1 MKGCRAVR
9 LGGIDEATR
18 GLSRDLQTQLPS
30 GGENDLLHVKLR
42 RVALAGTLVGT
53 LVVPAV
59 VSFAGPN
66 DQIEKNN
73 QELEVLQNR
82 IDHNTAE
89 KQSLQGEI
97 NVLNENITEL
107 QMAINKLDANIA
119 DIEAEIRTVEAKI
132 ADIQAEIDV
141 VADAA
146 TEQAVAL
153 YKNGGVKTVEAL
165 LEAQTISELN
175 DRLEMMGVAAEENT
189 DALID
194 YSRLKAEIQA
204 VNRVLFTKRDELDKR
219 LADQT
224 KLQNQLAASK
234 AELDTKLAA
243 VSEKLVQDK
252 SHEADL
258 LAENAELKAT
268 ILQAQAPPGVTI
280 TGPSV
285 AGYIWP
291 LNNAV
296 TSGYGP
302 RWGRMHTG
310 IDIDGTTGEP
320 IVASKSGTVIQAGS
334 MSGYG
339 NAVVIDH
346 GGGVSTLYAH
356 MSSIAVSGGSISQG
370 QHVGNVGCTG
380 SCTGD
385 HLHFEVRL
393 NGSPTDPM
401 QYLP

>member
-1 MKGCRAVR
+1 
-9 LGGIDEATR
+9 
-18 GLSRDLQTQLPS
+18 
-30 GGENDLLHVKLR
+30 LLHAKLR
-42 RVALAGTLVGT
+42 RVALSGTLLLT

-59 VSFAGPN
+59 TSFAGPSA
-66 DQIEKNN
+66 QIDENN
-73 QELEVLQNR
+73 QKLNELQNR
-82 IDHNTAE
+82 IDHNSAE

-97 NVLNENITEL
+97 DVLNKNITEL
-107 QMAINKLDANIA
+107 QMAINKLDARIA
-119 DIEAEIRTVEAKI
+119 DVQAEIRTAEAEI
-132 ADIQAEIDV
+132 AAIQEEIDV
-141 VADAA
+141 VEDAA
-146 TEQAVAL
+146 TDQAVEL
-153 YKNGGVKTVEAL
+153 YKNGGVETVEAL
-165 LEAQTISELN
+165 LEANSISQLN
-175 DRLEMMGVAAEENT
+175 DRLEMMGVAAEKNT

-204 VNRVLFTKRDELDKR
+204 VNRDLFAKREELDTNLDNK
-219 LADQT
+219 T
-224 KLQNQLAASK
+224 KIQNQLADTK
-234 AELDTKLAA
+234 AELDSKLAR

-252 SHEADL
+252 SHAADL
-258 LAENAELKAT
+258 LAKNAELKAS

-285 AGYIWP
+285 AGFIWP

-296 TSGYGP
+296 TSPYGS

-310 IDIDGTTGEP
+310 IDIDGYTGEP
-320 IVASKSGTVIQAGS
+320 IVAAKSGNVIQAGS

-346 GGGVSTLYAH
+346 GGGISTLYAH
-356 MSSIAVSGGSISQG
+356 MSSIAVSGGHIGQG

-385 HLHFEVRL
+385 HLHFEVRV

>member
-1 MKGCRAVR
+1 M
-9 LGGIDEATR
+9 
-18 GLSRDLQTQLPS
+18 
-30 GGENDLLHVKLR
+30 LHVKLR
-42 RVALAGTLVGT
+42 RVALAGTLVLT

-66 DQIEKNN
+66 DQIDKNN
-73 QELEVLQNR
+73 QELNELQER
-82 IDHNTAE
+82 IDENSVE
-89 KQSLQGEI
+89 KRSLQGEI
-97 NVLNENITEL
+97 NVLNENISEL
-107 QMAINKLDANIA
+107 QMAINKLDTRIA
-119 DIEAEIRTVEAKI
+119 DVQAEIRTAE
-132 ADIQAEIDV
+132 AEIASIQEEIDIV
-141 VADAA
+141 EDAA

-153 YKNGGVKTVEAL
+153 YKNGGVETVEAL

-175 DRLEMMGVAAEENT
+175 DRLEMMGVAAEKNT

-204 VNRVLFTKRDELDKR
+204 VNRVLFAKRDELDKN

-224 KLQNQLAASK
+224 GIQNQLADTK
-234 AELDTKLAA
+234 AELDSKLVQ
-243 VSEKLVQDK
+243 VSEKLVEDK

-268 ILQAQAPPGVTI
+268 ILQAQAPPGVTLS
-280 TGPSV
+280 GPSV
-285 AGYIWP
+285 AGFIWP
-291 LNNAV
+291 LNNSV
-296 TSGYGP
+296 TSPYGP

-310 IDIDGTTGEP
+310 IDIDGYTGEP
-320 IVASKSGTVIQAGS
+320 IVASKDGTVIQAGS

-356 MSSIAVSGGSISQG
+356 MSSIAVSGGSVAQG
-370 QHVGNVGCTG
+370 QHIGNVGCTG

>member
-1 MKGCRAVR
+1 
-9 LGGIDEATR
+9 
-18 GLSRDLQTQLPS
+18 
-30 GGENDLLHVKLR
+30 LLHVKLR
-42 RVALAGTLVGT
+42 RVALAGTLVAT

-73 QELEVLQNR
+73 QELDELQNR
-82 IDHNTAE
+82 IDHNAAE

-97 NVLNENITEL
+97 NVLNEDITEL
-107 QMAINKLDANIA
+107 QMAINKLDADIA

-132 ADIQAEIDV
+132 ADIQEEIDV
-141 VADAA
+141 VEDAA
-146 TEQAVAL
+146 TQQAVAL
-153 YKNGGVKTVEAL
+153 YKNGGVETVEAL

-175 DRLEMMGVAAEENT
+175 DRLEMMGVAAEKNT

-204 VNRVLFTKRDELDKR
+204 VNRVLFAKRDELDKT

-224 KLQNQLAASK
+224 KIQNQLAATK

-252 SHEADL
+252 SHVADL

-285 AGYIWP
+285 AGFIWP